1 MRLSRLFCEKCKEET
16 IHMSVV
22 CCHCKTRFIVSALMP
37 RLSDTTGCSIIDVR
51 RRRGGRKAKLNPRR
65 ALSGA

>member
-1 MRLSRLFCEKCKEET
+1 
-16 IHMSVV
+16 MSVV